1 MKTTAVSQASMKNS
15 DTCRAFWTMSLLLLL
30 LLPLP
35 LMATEAGAAKITFEP
50 NELTATVAPGE
61 VVKVPVEVSLID
73 TTAADSYASFYVV
86 SDDGTLDPAWINSH
100 FFVDLD
106 SPNTKRQMLFQVNV
120 PADAKGGKY
129 KRVFKTLWVNSNEQ
143 VATTDL
149 VINIEVSEPFACN
162 LAPEFKEISSAE
174 ETINVRNNK
183 EVAIDLSG
191 SVSSPDGCGTVN
203 AWFEL
208 TDEYGE
214 MTSTEPEPLA
224 LNDDGA
230 FTVTIPMVASRKGD
244 DEDGRLYTVKFF
256 AENEAGVNIEI
267 PEISVVVLHDNDKK
281 TGHESKMRDHDSKK
295 KGHDS
300 KERGHEKDHVSKK

>member
-1 MKTTAVSQASMKNS
+1 MKTTGVSQTSMKKP
-15 DTCRAFWTMSLLLLL
+15 DTSRAFWKMSLLLLL
-30 LLPLP
+30 LLPLS
-35 LMATEAGAAKITFEP
+35 LMATEAGAAKISFEP

-61 VVKVPVEVSLID
+61 VVTVPVTVSLTGTTAPSSYAIVNISSVEGETLESEWINNQFDLYLDSTDNTTQVAFQVKVPAVAKVGNYKSMFK
-73 TTAADSYASFYVV
+73 AVV
-86 SDDGTLDPAWINSH
+86 RMTNETNEDVPPPA
-100 FFVDLD
+100 
-106 SPNTKRQMLFQVNV
+106 
-120 PADAKGGKY
+120 
-129 KRVFKTLWVNSNEQ
+129 
-143 VATTDL
+143 DL

-244 DEDGRLYTVKFF
+244 DEDGRLYTIKFF
-256 AENEAGVNIEI
+256 AENEVGVNIDI
-267 PEISVVVLHDNDKK
+267 PEISVVVVHDNDKK
-281 TGHESKMRDHDSKK
+281 RGHDSKKRSHDSKK
-295 KGHDS
+295 K
-300 KERGHEKDHVSKK
+300 GHEKDHVSKK